1 MSVDLDTLTA
11 LAKAATPGTRTVDCV
26 KKAGE
31 DEACFCGQEDQESDE
46 IACKEPEKHLS
57 PTADCYM
64 IHGIK
69 KVEQDEGWYYTRE
82 DAEFIAACSPDAILA
97 LVARVREV
105 EAIVVEFPEGAMVTL
120 QKWYTE
126 KERAKKL
133 EEVLRSAKVVVDGVA
148 DWFSDNPQLPKRI
161 DDMLT
166 PSEPT

>member
-26 KKAGE
+26 KKA
-31 DEACFCGQEDQESDE
+31 
-46 IACKEPEKHLS
+46 
-57 PTADCYM
+57 
-64 IHGIK
+64 
-69 KVEQDEGWYYTRE
+69 
-82 DAEFIAACSPDAILA
+82 AEFIAACSPDVILA
-97 LVARVREV
+97 LASRLREL
-105 EAIVVEFPEGAMVTL
+105 EAIVVELPEGAMVTL

>member
-1 MSVDLDTLTA
+1 MS
-11 LAKAATPGTRTVDCV
+11 
-26 KKAGE
+26 
-31 DEACFCGQEDQESDE
+31 
-46 IACKEPEKHLS
+46 
-57 PTADCYM
+57 TADRDY
-64 IHGIK
+64 
-69 KVEQDEGWYYTRE
+69 
-82 DAEFIAACSPDAILA
+82 IAACSPDAILA
-97 LVARVREV
+97 LASRLREL
-105 EAIVVEFPEGAMVTL
+105 EAIVVELPEGAMVTL